1 MCLFGSLAEDPIL
14 YFRDGDMPTI
24 LDILDPVQLFIPA
37 PILSN
42 INRSKVIDSLQNDK
56 GKTVTIL
63 AELME
68 SSLDIMKDFESALI
82 SAQMKP
88 DDV

>member
-82 SAQMKP
+82 SA
-88 DDV
+88 